1 MRRANVSLVSRVSR
15 GVTMVEL
22 LVVLA
27 IASILLSV
35 AAPAYQQLV
44 RRQQLRAAVTDLVA
58 ALDLTRSQAIARGR
72 IVMLAPLDP
81 GGVDW
86 KAGWIVFV
94 DADGNR
100 RPGAGEAVLFQRG
113 PLPDGVRVGIAMTSK
128 APPAYVAYNGM
139 GRSCSAAN
147 SLAARWGTL
156 SLALGDDA
164 RNIKINM
171 LGRLRVCDPAVE
183 AACSGVLD

>member
-1 MRRANVSLVSRVSR
+1 MMLLLPLTNTKLNANA
-15 GVTMVEL
+15 GVTVVEL

-27 IASILLSV
+27 IAGILLSV
-35 AAPAYQQLV
+35 AVPAYQQVV

-72 IVMLAPLDP
+72 VVMLAPLER
-81 GGVDW
+81 GGEDW
-86 KAGWIVFV
+86 TGGWIVFL

-100 RPGAGEAVLFQRG
+100 RPDAGEAVIFQRG
-113 PLPDGVRVGIAMTSK
+113 PLPDGVRVGMAFTST

-139 GRSCSAAN
+139 GRSCSATN

-156 SLALGDDA
+156 SLALGGDA
-164 RNIKINM
+164 RNIKSTCWAGCACAI
-171 LGRLRVCDPAVE
+171 RPWTQRVPAY
-183 AACSGVLD
+183 

>member
-1 MRRANVSLVSRVSR
+1 MRRANINR
-15 GVTMVEL
+15 GVTLVEL

-27 IASILLSV
+27 IAGILLSV
-35 AAPAYQQLV
+35 AAPAYQQVV

-72 IVMLAPLDP
+72 VVMLAPLDP
-81 GGVDW
+81 GGEDW
-86 KAGWIVFV
+86 KNGWIVFV

-100 RPGAGEAVLFQRG
+100 RPDVGETVIFQRG
-113 PLPDGVRVGIAMTSK
+113 PLPDGVRLGMAFTSK

-139 GRSCSAAN
+139 GRSCSATN

-183 AACSGVLD
+183 ATCTGVLD